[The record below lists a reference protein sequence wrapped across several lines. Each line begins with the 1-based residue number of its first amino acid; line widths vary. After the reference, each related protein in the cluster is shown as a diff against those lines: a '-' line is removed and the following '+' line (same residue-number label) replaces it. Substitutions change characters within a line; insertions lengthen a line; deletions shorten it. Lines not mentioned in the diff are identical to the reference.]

1 MKKKSILF
9 VGILV
14 LAAYPVGLCAGWCGP
29 PPSVTPQAPTVGN
42 MMGPAAHSALANA
55 LEWKE
60 KAHAL
65 LDQALEQ
72 DLEVSEFEDAIA
84 KADELLA
91 KAQKIARA
99 NPIPA
104 SNMAREA
111 AQIYEDVV
119 SDLEALLG

>member
-1 MKKKSILF
+1 MKRKSILF

-14 LAAYPVGLCAGWCGP
+14 LVAYPVGLCAGWCGP

-42 MMGPAAHSALANA
+42 MMGPAAHSVLGNA

-65 LDQALEQ
+65 LDQALAQ
-72 DLEVSEFEDAIA
+72 DLDVSEIEDAIA
-84 KADELLA
+84 KADDLFT

-99 NPIPA
+99 NSIPA
-104 SNMAREA
+104 CNMAREA
-111 AQIYEDVV
+111 AQIYENAA